1 MFKEKTS
8 IEVESY
14 LCERMIHLLDLGL
27 IEESDSLRK
36 EFHLDDSELFE

>member
-8 IEVESY
+8 IEVENY

-27 IEESDSLRK
+27 IKESDSLRK